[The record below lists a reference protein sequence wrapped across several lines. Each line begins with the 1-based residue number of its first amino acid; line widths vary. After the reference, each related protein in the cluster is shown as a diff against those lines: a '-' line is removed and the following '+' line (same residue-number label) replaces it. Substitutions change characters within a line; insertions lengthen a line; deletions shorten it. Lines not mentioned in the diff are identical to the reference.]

1 MKQKKNKK
9 LVIYSTNPDFK
20 QENEDTQH
28 NNDIID
34 KNQKLEIYRQK
45 YKGGKVA
52 IVIEKF
58 IGNKNNLKALSNILK
73 YKCGVGGTAKNGK
86 IIIQGDI
93 REKIITILE
102 SEGYKYKRIGG

>member
-1 MKQKKNKK
+1 MIQKKNRK
-9 LVIYSTNPDFK
+9 LVVYSTNPDFNT
-20 QENEDTQH
+20 ENEDTQH
-28 NNDIID
+28 NNDIIAE
-34 KNQKLEIYRQK
+34 NQKLEIYKQR

-58 IGNKNNLKALSNILK
+58 VGSKNSLKDLSNKLK
-73 YKCGVGGTAKNGK
+73 SKCGVGGTAKNGK

-102 SEGYKYKRIGG
+102 EEGYKYKRVGG